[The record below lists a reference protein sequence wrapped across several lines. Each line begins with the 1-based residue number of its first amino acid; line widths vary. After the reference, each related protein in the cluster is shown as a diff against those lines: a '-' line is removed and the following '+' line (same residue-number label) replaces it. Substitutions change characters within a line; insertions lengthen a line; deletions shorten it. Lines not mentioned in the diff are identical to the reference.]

1 MQAIVVLATLA
12 GAGYTAWGVT
22 RLPDHPDADISHF
35 MHWTRVI
42 AVRGVE
48 QAYAG
53 VYPETYL
60 IYPPGSAWVYRGAI
74 EFAQRVP
81 KPDDISPP
89 PLATEWMAYLNSLPL
104 PTTAPPPEVR
114 PPSTGEPGQLPTEG
128 ITPEG
133 GEPVPA
139 DLPPPA
145 GDVDPATT
153 TPPDVVPDQPAPP
166 QSDAPV
172 ATPTPITSTPNT
184 PTPNTPT
191 PNTPTPNTPTPIGST
206 SGAPPVRPTP
216 AAPPATPVL
225 TDASTSVVPDAV
237 TPPAE
242 VAPAAD
248 ASPDPAPPADVS
260 TPDAAPASDSP
271 PPEAPADGASPI
283 GEPQSGVSTV
293 HWLSAE
299 PLTTVSWRRQ
309 SEPPAPPEA
318 TPPDQPGAGDA
329 AQPPDASESATPG
342 STWVRPAPVRVV
354 PGIDDAWLRIAVKLM
369 PVTGHMVLSA
379 LLFVIVAAASRRFW
393 RGWLA
398 MAVYAWNPG
407 PIFDT
412 AYWGQGDSIHT
423 ALLLAA
429 VGATFAVPPWW
440 PVRKAGQW
448 RILVQAIAPFGGAVA
463 GTLTAL
469 AALTKP
475 QAWVFLPFVLWIAWK
490 RTGPFG
496 LGAFI
501 AAGIATGLAVVRPWR
516 DAGTFEDAL
525 SVFAAL
531 TQVMPSVSANGH
543 NLWWLK
549 LGPGALAVFDSLPVG
564 GIGPFLLPGHL
575 TFATLGRLG
584 FGAFALLAA
593 LRLTGPLNVRVA
605 VTSLA
610 YVASA
615 YFMTITQVHEN
626 HQFAAVPFLA
636 AAAALDLA
644 FLPIFL
650 ATSVVMF
657 TNMAIHDFLW
667 GPPMTALYFAK
678 LPWLERFGIVDA
690 ETLQMADAWANVGT
704 FGLFSLLFLF
714 RPTTPAQTATYLT
727 WRARLTMLAG
737 LGLGGGA
744 CYVLWR
750 LVNDRA
756 AAEALWQVFAIGS
769 AAVPIID
776 KHLGLVTTPD
786 ARLGRAAVEYINLY
800 YVFGAVA
807 AIVAWQAALAGGIWS
822 LQSLWI
828 RRRERRDEA
837 LARAAFRELE
847 STLDEPRPSRARAET
862 YEV

>member
-35 MHWTRVI
+35 MHWTRLI

-89 PLATEWMAYLNSLPL
+89 VLASEWMAYLNSLPL
-104 PTTAPPPEVR
+104 PVAAPPPEVR
-114 PPSTGEPGQLPTEG
+114 PPSSGEPGQPPTEG

-133 GEPVPA
+133 GEAIPDEPSPSGGEA
-139 DLPPPA
+139 DPSNASLP
-145 GDVDPATT
+145 DTVS
-153 TPPDVVPDQPAPP
+153 DQTSPP
-166 QSDAPV
+166 QSDVQDTPSSPSTPAPITPAPITPV
-172 ATPTPITSTPNT
+172 PSTPTPITST
-184 PTPNTPT
+184 
-191 PNTPTPNTPTPIGST
+191 
-206 SGAPPVRPTP
+206 SGVAPVRATPSVTP
-216 AAPPATPVL
+216 ATQVPA
-225 TDASTSVVPDAV
+225 DASSQAVP
-237 TPPAE
+237 TAE
-242 VAPAAD
+242 VAPPTD
-248 ASPDPAPPADVS
+248 APAEPPSPADVPA
-260 TPDAAPASDSP
+260 PDAAPPSDSLP
-271 PPEAPADGASPI
+271 TETPADGANPT
-283 GEPQSGVSTV
+283 GELRPGANTNTV
-293 HWLSAE
+293 HRLSAE
-299 PLTTVSWRRQ
+299 PMTTMSWRRQ
-309 SEPPAPPEA
+309 SEPLTPPEA
-318 TPPDQPGAGDA
+318 AAPDQSGSGDA
-329 AQPPDASESATPG
+329 APPPAASESATPG
-342 STWVRPAPVRVV
+342 PTWVRPAPVRVV

-369 PVTGHMVLSA
+369 PVAGHMVLSA
-379 LLFVIVAAASRRFW
+379 LLFVIVAAASKRFW

-398 MAVYAWNPG
+398 LAAYAWNPG

-423 ALLLAA
+423 ALLLASIGA
-429 VGATFAVPPWW
+429 VFAVPPWW
-440 PVRKAGQW
+440 PLRNNGRW
-448 RILVQAIAPFGGAVA
+448 RILVQAVAPFGGAVA

-496 LGAFI
+496 LGAFV
-501 AAGIATGLAVVRPWR
+501 AAGIATGLAVIRPWR
-516 DAGTFEDAL
+516 DADTLEDAL

-593 LRLTGPLNVRVA
+593 LRLTGPLNVRVS

-678 LPWLERFGIVDA
+678 FPWLERFGIVDA

-714 RPTTPAQTATYLT
+714 RPTTPTQTATYLT

-737 LGLGGGA
+737 LALGGGA

-750 LVNDRA
+750 LVNDHTA
-756 AAEALWQVFAIGS
+756 SEALWQAFAIGS

-807 AIVAWQAALAGGIWS
+807 VIVAWQAALAGGIWS

-847 STLDEPRPSRARAET
+847 SIVDEPRTTRARVET
-862 YEV
+862 YDV

>member
-1 MQAIVVLATLA
+1 MVLQAVVVVATLA
-12 GAGYTAWGVT
+12 GAGNVAWGVT

-42 AVRGVE
+42 AVRGLE

-89 PLATEWMAYLNSLPL
+89 PMATEWMAYLNSLPL
-104 PTTAPPPEVR
+104 PSVPSPSEARPPNSTDQAPPPETTV
-114 PPSTGEPGQLPTEG
+114 PEGSETEPVDQNPAPGEGEPTGGIPTEVASDQLLP
-128 ITPEG
+128 PET
-133 GEPVPA
+133 PVPA
-139 DLPPPA
+139 A
-145 GDVDPATT
+145 GPTVPSSTEST
-153 TPPDVVPDQPAPP
+153 TPRT
-166 QSDAPV
+166 SD
-172 ATPTPITSTPNT
+172 
-184 PTPNTPT
+184 
-191 PNTPTPNTPTPIGST
+191 
-206 SGAPPVRPTP
+206 RPTP
-216 AAPPATPVL
+216 APV
-225 TDASTSVVPDAV
+225 ST
-237 TPPAE
+237 
-242 VAPAAD
+242 
-248 ASPDPAPPADVS
+248 PAPPLAVPSNSAPSSEPQATTEAPPELPTPSEALPSGEAPPPDGGLPSDVPA
-260 TPDAAPASDSP
+260 TEAPPDGASVGYSPSEVPVASVRLAFDLATRGAWRRDGDPLPPTEAVPPEELTDGDAMAPAS
-271 PPEAPADGASPI
+271 
-283 GEPQSGVSTV
+283 
-293 HWLSAE
+293 
-299 PLTTVSWRRQ
+299 
-309 SEPPAPPEA
+309 
-318 TPPDQPGAGDA
+318 
-329 AQPPDASESATPG
+329 ASETEPAR
-342 STWVRPAPVRVV
+342 STWVRPVAVRVV

-369 PVTGHMVLSA
+369 PVAGHMVLSI
-379 LLFVIVAAASRRFW
+379 LLFVVVAAASKRFW

-398 MAVYAWNPG
+398 MALYAWNPG

-423 ALLLAA
+423 ALLLGA
-429 VGATFAVPPWW
+429 VGAIFAVPPWW
-440 PVRKAGQW
+440 PLRQSGRW
-448 RILVQAIAPFGGAVA
+448 RILIQTIAPVGGAVA
-463 GTLTAL
+463 GTLTSL

-475 QAWVFLPFVLWIAWK
+475 QAWVFLPFVMWIAWK

-501 AAGIATGLAVVRPWR
+501 ASGIATGLAVVRPWR
-516 DAGTFEDAL
+516 DAGTIEDAL

-564 GIGPFLLPGHL
+564 GIGPILLPGHL

-584 FGAFALLAA
+584 FGAFALVAA

-636 AAAALDLA
+636 AAAALDLT
-644 FLPIFL
+644 FLPIFT

-678 LPWLERFGIVDA
+678 LPWLEQFGIVDA

-714 RPTTPAQTATYLT
+714 RPTTPVQSATYLT

-737 LGLGGGA
+737 LTLGGGA

-750 LVNDRA
+750 LINDRSTA
-756 AAEALWQVFAIGS
+756 DALWQAFALGS
-769 AAVPIID
+769 GAVPIID
-776 KHLGLVTTPD
+776 RHLGLITTAD

-800 YVFGAVA
+800 YVLGAVA
-807 AIVAWQAALAGGIWS
+807 AIVAWQAALAGGVWS
-822 LQSLWI
+822 MQSLWI

-847 STLDEPRPSRARAET
+847 GTHDRPRSSRLRSET
-862 YEV
+862 FEV